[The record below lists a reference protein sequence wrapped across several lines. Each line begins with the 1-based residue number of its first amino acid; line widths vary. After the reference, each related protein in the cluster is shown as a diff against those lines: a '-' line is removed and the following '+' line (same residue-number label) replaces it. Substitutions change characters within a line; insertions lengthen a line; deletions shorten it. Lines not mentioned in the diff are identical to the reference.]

1 MPAQGGIEISEK
13 TLLLCCSFGLP
24 FLAAALVIGGVG
36 YVLRRVRPDLYMTD
50 EEKREAA
57 EKPAAG
63 SNAEEGKDGENK

>member
-1 MPAQGGIEISEK
+1 MSEK
-13 TLLLCCSFGLP
+13 TFLLCCSFGLP

-63 SNAEEGKDGENK
+63 GNAEEGRDGENK